1 MPPTAITPLLE
12 VDIHA
17 NGEDFL
23 SLREARVVDDKKRIA
38 RVTLVTVGPGNKV
51 DKNYY
56 TQAAIDSAP
65 PLMEGAKC
73 YADHPSKLD
82 AQIQPER
89 KSRDIIGWFSDVKT
103 EGEKVT
109 ADLHVLN
116 SEDKTWAWD
125 LIKEC
130 ITYASEYAGRNLAGL
145 SINARG
151 NFKPMTLESEQ
162 WKAVTQFIDV
172 KSVDLVTQPARGG
185 QFETIVAESEQ
196 LSNGDDMIK
205 DNVRRLVRSGY
216 DEKQA
221 LSIAMQHAGRLTE
234 AYKEGDEA
242 GKIFQALKEQV
253 RALCANGTTPGME
266 EVRRMIDKLGTALKL
281 NKQEDG
287 MDPKSQ
293 TPGQQPGVDL
303 SDDALSAEAHRKQSE
318 AYRSQAEA
326 CQDEAQKAS
335 FGKMAERHAQMAERF
350 TKSGEGEGALVV
362 KHEEPGAPSAQSE
375 EETRKQAEAAK
386 AKQAEEESA
395 KRESEGETKYLNLLT
410 SVLLKESGL
419 PQAKANYLQTFLLEG
434 ERDEKKIRAKIKAF
448 VEAELQESSRGGHGY
463 ERPQGGGPAQTG
475 KDLGAS
481 ASIQRLLH
489 SAKGV

>member
-56 TQAAIDSAP
+56 TQSAIDSAP
-65 PLMEGAKC
+65 PLMEGSKC

-130 ITYASEYAGRNLAGL
+130 ITYAGAYAGRNLAGL

-162 WKAVTQFIDV
+162 WKGVTQFTDV

-196 LSNGDDMIK
+196 LANGDDTIK

-234 AYKEGDEA
+234 ADKEGDEA
-242 GKIFQALKEQV
+242 GKIFQAVKEQV
-253 RALCANGTTPGME
+253 RALCSNGTTPGME

-335 FGKMAERHAQMAERF
+335 FGKMAERHAQMAEKF
-350 TKSGEGEGALVV
+350 TKAGEGEGALVI
-362 KHEEPGAPSAQSE
+362 KHEEPGTPSTQS
-375 EETRKQAEAAK
+375 AEPPKEDKPKIEGEAK
-386 AKQAEEESA
+386 AEGKQ
-395 KRESEGETKYLNLLT
+395 SEGETKYINLLT
-410 SVLLKESGL
+410 STLLKESGL
-419 PQAKANYLQTFLLEG
+419 APAKQEYLKTVVLEG
-434 ERDEKKIRAKIKAF
+434 ERDENKIRTKVKAYIQ
-448 VEAELQESSRGGHGY
+448 AELQESQRGTGHGF
-463 ERPQGGGPAQTG
+463 ERVTSGGAARTTG
-475 KDLGAS
+475 GELGAS

-489 SAKGV
+489 TAKGV